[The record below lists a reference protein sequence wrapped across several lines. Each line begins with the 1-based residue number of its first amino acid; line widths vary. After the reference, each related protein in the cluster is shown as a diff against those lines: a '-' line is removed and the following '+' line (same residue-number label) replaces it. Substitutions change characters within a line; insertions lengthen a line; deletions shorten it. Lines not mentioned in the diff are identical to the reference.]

1 MTDVK
6 ETKLESGPVFVTVP
20 HSKIIIHLVEK
31 VDEDTLD
38 EMADTVTD
46 LLDEDGFVYSKVD
59 YVE

>member
-1 MTDVK
+1 MTEENK
-6 ETKLESGPVFVTVP
+6 PELSPVFVTVP
-20 HSKIIIHLVEK
+20 HSKIIIHLLEK

-46 LLDEDGFVYSKVD
+46 LLDEDGFTYSKVD